1 MTKANKS
8 FYNQY
13 LNATARELH
22 DVYGTY
28 SKEKFEAMTYCK
40 KLQYNMNGY
49 DGRICSANTW
59 QFTYAFQYVNEAGKN
74 CLAYITARHNRF
86 FEIDED

>member
-1 MTKANKS
+1 MTKANKG
-8 FYNQY
+8 YYENY
-13 LNATARELH
+13 KRATATALY

-28 SKEKFEAMTYCK
+28 SAAKARGYAYCRE
-40 KLQYNMNGY
+40 LQYNMGGY
-49 DGRICSANTW
+49 DGRICSANTF
-59 QFTYAFQYVNEAGKN
+59 QFTYAFQYVNETGKK